1 MRRKSLF
8 SGTALVAI
16 LAFAGASGA
25 ATFDDAATNLK
36 VRTVLLEKF
45 GTDALGIHIEA
56 EGGRVT
62 LSGSV
67 DKGETKSG
75 AKAAAASVKG
85 VSAVDDRLTVGNGP
99 GTKTNDAARKA
110 KTNFENA
117 LLEARVKGRLFEQV
131 GENALKISVTA
142 RGGVVT
148 IKGALPTNH
157 VRATA
162 RDTARA
168 TKGVVRL
175 VDELTVG

>member
-1 MRRKSLF
+1 MRRKSLVP
-8 SGTALVAI
+8 GAVLVAI
-16 LAFAGASGA
+16 LAFSGFSSA
-25 ATFDDAATNLK
+25 AAFDDAATNLK
-36 VRTVLLEKF
+36 IRTVLLEKF
-45 GTDALGIHIEA
+45 GTDALGIHIEVQ
-56 EGGRVT
+56 GGSVT
-62 LSGSV
+62 LSGAV
-67 DKGETKSG
+67 DKAETKNG
-75 AKAAAASVKG
+75 ARAAAASVKG
-85 VSAVDDRLTVGNGP
+85 VSAVDDRLTIGNGP

-110 KTNFENA
+110 KRNFENA

-142 RGGVVT
+142 QSGVVT

-157 VRATA
+157 IRATA